1 MKIRNLNKGGDV
13 VSRESKL
20 NLSDFV
26 YRDRFELNSY
36 LTYLLNQFYDNFPEQ
51 SEDRMVKQ

>member
-1 MKIRNLNKGGDV
+1 MKIKNLNKGGKIM
-13 VSRESKL
+13 SRESKL

-26 YRDRFELNSY
+26 NGDRFELNSY
-36 LTYLLNQFYDNFPEQ
+36 LTYLLNQFYDNFPDQ

>member
-1 MKIRNLNKGGDV
+1 MKIKNLNKGGKIM
-13 VSRESKL
+13 SRESKL

-36 LTYLLNQFYDNFPEQ
+36 LTYLLNQFYDSFPEQ
-51 SEDRMVKQ
+51 SKDRVVKQ

>member
-1 MKIRNLNKGGDV
+1 MKIKNLNKGGKIM
-13 VSRESKL
+13 SRESKL

-26 YRDRFELNSY
+26 NGDRFELNSY
-36 LTYLLNQFYDNFPEQ
+36 LTYLLKQFYDNFPEQ